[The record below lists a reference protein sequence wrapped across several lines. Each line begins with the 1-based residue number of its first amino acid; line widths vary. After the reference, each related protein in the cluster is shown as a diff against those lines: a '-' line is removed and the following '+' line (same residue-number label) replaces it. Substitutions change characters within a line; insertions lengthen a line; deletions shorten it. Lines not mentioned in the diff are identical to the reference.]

1 MKNRTVAEQGV
12 FGFLNRWGVP
22 VIALY
27 ALGLFGCAEKQEK
40 NYQGYV
46 EGEFVYVA
54 SPEAGRLDQLLVA
67 RGDSVKA
74 DSTLFVLESE
84 LETAAQRQ
92 AKRRLDVA
100 EAQLRDLLVGKRPQE
115 LAVVREQLAQAC
127 AEAKRVSSSLV
138 RDESQF
144 QAGGISKAQVEASRA
159 AAESISARVRELDHQ
174 IDVAGLPARTEQ
186 IRAQEATV
194 EAARAALDQSDWSL
208 NQKTVAAQVAGRV
221 FDTMYRLGEWVPAGR
236 PVVRMLPPENLKIR
250 FFVPESIVGGLAIG
264 QKISFRCDGVSSN
277 FAATVS
283 YVSPESEYTPPII
296 YSNDTRSKLVFMV
309 EARTSAE
316 DAIRLHPG
324 QPVEVY
330 LK

>member
-1 MKNRTVAEQGV
+1 MKNRTIAELGV
-12 FGFLNRWGVP
+12 FGSLNRWGVL
-22 VIALY
+22 VLALY
-27 ALGLFGCAEKQEK
+27 ALGLFGCAKKQEK
-40 NYQGYV
+40 TYQGYV

-74 DSTLFVLESE
+74 GATLFVLESE

-92 AKRRLDVA
+92 AKRRLDGA

-264 QKISFRCDGVSSN
+264 QKISFRCDGISSN